1 VQYLTGCLL
10 SLELQRGEAGMS
22 SPTYQDLV
30 GAMAACTIWLLD
42 NSIDEEDE
50 QKPAVR
56 GDAWLGQSEQLRYL
70 MTKVTKL
77 YSKQKTLVGFF
88 LQMHQRIPQV
98 VCIL

>member
-1 VQYLTGCLL
+1 
-10 SLELQRGEAGMS
+10 MS

-56 GDAWLGQSEQLRYL
+56 GDAWR
-70 MTKVTKL
+70 MTLHIPIFDRRAIFSPIKPKN
-77 YSKQKTLVGFF
+77 QKCFGGTEGVHLLFDGN
-88 LQMHQRIPQV
+88 R
-98 VCIL
+98 